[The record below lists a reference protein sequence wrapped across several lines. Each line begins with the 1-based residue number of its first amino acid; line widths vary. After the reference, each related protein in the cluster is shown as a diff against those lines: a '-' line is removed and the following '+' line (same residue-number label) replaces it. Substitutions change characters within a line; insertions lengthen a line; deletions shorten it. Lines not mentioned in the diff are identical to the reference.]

1 MTRAAATPRLTIGVS
16 LKMYFGHARTIA
28 WAEAVADIARTHP
41 AVTDGSVELFVI
53 PTFPSLVPVRMAL
66 EGSGVLLG
74 AQDLAWADEGAF
86 TGEVSGRELAEIGV
100 DLVEIAHAER
110 RSLFHESDQDLA
122 GKVHAAFRN
131 HLRPLICVGE
141 TTRASPHE
149 LGRHT
154 APQAPQRA
162 GTGSRGPSPEEVTDA
177 VTEVTAQLDRFVQT
191 AVADGIAGPVIVAY
205 EPVWAI
211 GAPAP
216 APDDHIV
223 AVLAGIEA
231 HLATRPELAG
241 SVVIY
246 GGSAGPGLLTRGEG
260 RIGGLFLGRFA
271 HDPAAIRTILD
282 EAEQL
287 GAVA

>member
-1 MTRAAATPRLTIGVS
+1 MTATAAPRLTIGVS
-16 LKMYFGHARTIA
+16 LKMYFGHARTLE
-28 WAEAVADIARTHP
+28 WASAVADIAREHP
-41 AVTDGSVELFVI
+41 AVTSGAVDLFVV
-53 PTFPSLVPVRMAL
+53 PTFPSLVPVRTVL
-66 EGSGVLLG
+66 EGTPVLLG
-74 AQDLAWADEGAF
+74 AQDLAWSDEGAF

-110 RSLFHESDQDLA
+110 RSLFHETDDDVA

-141 TTRASPHE
+141 VSRASPHE
-149 LGRHT
+149 HGRHA

-162 GTGSRGPSPEEVTDA
+162 GTGSRGPSPEAIAD
-177 VTEVTAQLDRFVQT
+177 VTAQLDRFVST
-191 AVADGIAGPVIVAY
+191 AVADGIAGPLIVAY

-211 GAPAP
+211 GAPQP

-246 GGSAGPGLLTRGEG
+246 GGSAGPGLLTRGQG
-260 RIGGLFLGRFA
+260 GIGGLFLGRFA
-271 HDPAAIRTILD
+271 HDPEAIRTILD
-282 EAEQL
+282 EAQAL
-287 GAVA
+287 AVTA

>member
-1 MTRAAATPRLTIGVS
+1 MTRATATPRMTIGVS

-28 WAEAVADIARTHP
+28 WAETVADIARTHP

-53 PTFPSLVPVRMAL
+53 PTFPSLVPVRASL

-141 TTRASPHE
+141 STRAS
-149 LGRHT
+149 R
-154 APQAPQRA
+154 
-162 GTGSRGPSPEEVTDA
+162 PEEIADA
-177 VTEVTAQLDRFVQT
+177 VSEVTAQLDRFVAT

-246 GGSAGPGLLTRGEG
+246 GGSAGPGLLTRGRG

-271 HDPAAIRTILD
+271 HDPAAIRAILD

-287 GAVA
+287 GADA